1 MIEKRE
7 RLISKDYLLVI
18 LSATG
23 TCFVNYFFFS
33 TLTPYVT
40 MLTGS
45 ALRAGL
51 MTTVYS
57 LAALAARPVTGI
69 LADKSGRVKLLTMG
83 AVLCALTCAGFSVFT
98 VFSLMLMML
107 IIRGLNGIG
116 FGMHSTCAGAVVAD
130 VVPKSRLTE
139 GIGYFGLYSTVGQMI
154 APSIALAIVAGGT
167 VGEYRIMF
175 LLSMV
180 LCVFSAVCSCGLT
193 YERKRRKNA
202 QSYDGGEVILN
213 ETESENDVEEQPV
226 KTLLGFEYA
235 VFAPVAVLI
244 LMFLAQTSI
253 MSYITVFAQWR
264 GFGNVGLY
272 FAFSAI
278 GTLLSRLFFG
288 RIADSRGADIVIIPG
303 IIIFA
308 ICLAIMPSVGSMLQ
322 LALLAL
328 PCGIAQGMVLPTF
341 NSMLFKRCSPLH
353 RGTASGA
360 YYAAIDVG
368 FAIGAPILGAVADVL
383 DYRYIYWVS
392 AVLAALALLLY
403 VLIASDKRYNK
414 TRTQV

>member
-1 MIEKRE
+1 MTEKRE
-7 RLISKDYLLVI
+7 RLISKDYLFVI
-18 LSATG
+18 FSATG

-45 ALRAGL
+45 TLQAGL

-69 LADKSGRVKLLTMG
+69 LADKSGRVKLLTIG
-83 AVLCALTCAGFSVFT
+83 AVLCALTCAGFSLFT
-98 VFSLMLMML
+98 VFWLML

-154 APSIALAIVAGGT
+154 APSIALAMVKGGSI
-167 VGEYRIMF
+167 GEYRTMF
-175 LLSMV
+175 VLSMV
-180 LCVFSAVCSCGLT
+180 LCLFSAVCSCTLT
-193 YERKRRKNA
+193 YERKRRQDTKTITDA
-202 QSYDGGEVILN
+202 VAAN
-213 ETESENDVEEQPV
+213 ELISEEADPPPV

-244 LMFLAQTSI
+244 LLFFAQTSI
-253 MSYITVFAQWR
+253 MSYITGYAQWR
-264 GFGNVGLY
+264 KFDSAGMY

-278 GTLLSRLFFG
+278 GTLLARLLFG
-288 RIADSRGADIVIIPG
+288 RIADKRGADAVIIPG
-303 IIIFA
+303 IIVFA
-308 ICLAIMPSVGSMLQ
+308 VCLAVLPSVDSMLQ
-322 LALLAL
+322 FALLAL
-328 PCGIAQGMVLPTF
+328 PCGVAQGMVLPTF

-360 YYAAIDVG
+360 YFAAIDIG
-368 FAIGAPILGAVADVL
+368 FAIGAPILGAIADAL

-392 AVLAALALLLY
+392 AALVVLALALY
-403 VLIASDKRYNK
+403 ILIASDRRYEKRQHANHRK
-414 TRTQV
+414 A